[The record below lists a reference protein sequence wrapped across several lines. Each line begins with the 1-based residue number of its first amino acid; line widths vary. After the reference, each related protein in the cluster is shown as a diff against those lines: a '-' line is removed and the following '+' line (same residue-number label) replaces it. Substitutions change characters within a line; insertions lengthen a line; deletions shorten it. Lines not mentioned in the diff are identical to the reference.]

1 MNSKKILVPIDQSSY
16 EVTIE
21 DGVLKR
27 IGNKLMELGIKN
39 NRKILIISN
48 KEIADLFGEKLLEN
62 LSLNEYCAELFII
75 KAGERYKNL
84 NTLSEIYNAAF
95 NFGLERGSLMI
106 ALGGGIVGDIT
117 GLAAGTWLRGI
128 DYIQIPTTLLSMV
141 DSSVGGKTAVNHPK
155 GKNLIGAFYQPKAVY
170 IDTNALK
177 TLPVREFQA
186 GMAEV
191 IKYGLI
197 KDKDLFE
204 FLEVKENIERIKN
217 LENEYLVEII
227 MKSVQTKSEIVSMDE
242 QEKGI
247 RAILNYGHSFGH
259 VIENLCGYGEF
270 LHGEAI
276 SIGMRIAGDIAS
288 EKGLWTKEESKR
300 QNNLL
305 LNYGLPIEIPKIEK
319 SKILKILMGDKK
331 VKDGK
336 MRFVLPT
343 RIGNVGIFDDINDSD
358 FLKFFN

>member
-1 MNSKKILVPIDQSSY
+1 VPIDKSSY
-16 EVTIE
+16 EVTVE
-21 DGVLKR
+21 SGVLNK
-27 IGNKLMELGIKN
+27 IGNNLIELGIN
-39 NRKILIISN
+39 HNRKILIISN
-48 KEIADLFGEKLLEN
+48 REISKLFGDKILEN
-62 LSLNEYCAELFII
+62 LSINNFSAEIFII
-75 KAGERYKNL
+75 KAGEKHKNL
-84 NTLSEIYNAAF
+84 KTLNEIYDAAF
-95 NFGLERGSLMI
+95 NAGLERGSLLI
-106 ALGGGIVGDIT
+106 ALGGGIVGDIA
-117 GLAAGTWLRGI
+117 GLAAATWLRGI

-155 GKNLIGAFYQPKAVY
+155 GKNLIGAFYQPKAVF
-170 IDTNALK
+170 IDTNSLK
-177 TLPVREFQA
+177 TLPLREFQA

-204 FLEVKENIERIKN
+204 FLEAKPNIKRIKN
-217 LENEYLVEII
+217 LDNDYLIEII
-227 MKSVQTKSEIVSMDE
+227 MKSVQTKSHIVSMDE

-259 VIENLCGYGEF
+259 VIENLCGYGKF

-288 EKGLWTKEESKR
+288 DKGLWTKEESMR

-305 LNYGLPIEIPKIEK
+305 LDYGLPIEIPRMDKAA
-319 SKILKILMGDKK
+319 ILKILMGDKK

-336 MRFVLPT
+336 MRFILPKS
-343 RIGNVGIFDDINDSD
+343 IGEVDIYDNISDSD

>member
-1 MNSKKILVPIDQSSY
+1 MTSKKILVPIDKSSY

-21 DGVLKR
+21 SGILNR
-27 IGNKLMELGIKN
+27 IGNKLIELGIKN
-39 NRKILIISN
+39 TRKILIISN
-48 KEIADLFGEKLLEN
+48 QDIANLFGKRLLDN
-62 LSLNEYCAELFII
+62 LSINKYIAEIFII
-75 KAGERYKNL
+75 KAGETFKNL
-84 NTLSEIYNAAF
+84 DTLSEIYNAAF
-95 NFGLERGSLMI
+95 NFGLERGSLII

-117 GLAAGTWLRGI
+117 GLAAATWLRGI

-197 KDKDLFE
+197 KDKELFE
-204 FLEVKENIERIKN
+204 FLEVKKNIERIKS
-217 LENEYLVEII
+217 LENDYLVEII
-227 MKSVQTKSEIVSMDE
+227 MKSVQTKSQIVSMDE

-259 VIENLCGYGEF
+259 GIENLCGYGEF

-276 SIGMRIAGDIAS
+276 SIGMRIAGDIAA
-288 EKGLWTKEESKR
+288 EKGLWNEEESIR
-300 QNNLL
+300 QNKLL
-305 LNYGLPIEIPKIEK
+305 INYGLPISIPKIEK

-336 MRFVLPT
+336 MRFVLP
-343 RIGNVGIFDDINDSD
+343 REIGRVDIYDNIIDSD